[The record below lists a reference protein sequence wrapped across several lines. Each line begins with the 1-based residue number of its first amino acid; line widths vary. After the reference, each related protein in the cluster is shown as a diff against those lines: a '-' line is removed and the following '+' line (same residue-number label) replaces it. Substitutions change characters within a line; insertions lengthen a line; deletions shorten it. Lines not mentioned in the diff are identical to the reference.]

1 MPLYLQELL
10 HNNLRIFS
18 QAAAA
23 CEEFALQKKNSEENP
38 AENQQNVVNFLTIL
52 VVWHVVVV

>member
-1 MPLYLQELL
+1 MPLY
-10 HNNLRIFS
+10 LRIFS

>member
-23 CEEFALQKKNSEENP
+23 REEFALQKKNSAENP

>member
-18 QAAAA
+18 QTAAAR
-23 CEEFALQKKNSEENP
+23 EEFALQKKNSAENP
-38 AENQQNVVNFLTIL
+38 AENQQHVVNFLTIL